1 MKQPKPVAGTTAET
15 AQEETGTTAL
25 QKPPLSLFLSY
36 YKPHR
41 KLLLLDLLCALGISL
56 IDLAFPMAT
65 RHALQVML
73 PQGLFWQFYLLIGSF
88 VLLYLLRTLMQF
100 VITYWGHLLG
110 ARMEADMRG
119 DLFSHLQKLSHRF
132 YDGTRTGQ
140 LMSRV
145 VNDLFEISELA
156 HHGPEDLFIS
166 ILMLAGS
173 FIALM
178 SIQWRLAIVLFTA
191 IPLIL
196 AFV

>member
-1 MKQPKPVAGTTAET
+1 MKQPKPAAGATAEA
-15 AQEETGTTAL
+15 AQQEPGMTTL

-100 VITYWGHLLG
+100 VITYWGHLLRSKNG
-110 ARMEADMRG
+110 SRHARRPVFASAKT
-119 DLFSHLQKLSHRF
+119 FSPFL
-132 YDGTRTGQ
+132 
-140 LMSRV
+140 
-145 VNDLFEISELA
+145 
-156 HHGPEDLFIS
+156 
-166 ILMLAGS
+166 
-173 FIALM
+173 
-178 SIQWRLAIVLFTA
+178 
-191 IPLIL
+191 
-196 AFV
+196 